1 MRSRQKGPLKLG
13 CCRIP
18 TDRIL
23 TSELPRFMRVP
34 FEMRDNKDGI
44 THEDKKQRGQ
54 AIQRTELSGRVYRR
68 RRPNGTRQGCRDQLR
83 PTRSIRPQSS
93 AGSLPREDF
102 SSPTLP
108 RNALRC
114 FSAAV
119 GVAHRCND
127 GLRSCLWRG
136 TVLLEA
142 CSAEHGPPLGR
153 TEGNRRLLATDPALR
168 PGLCP
173 YAGAAA
179 PLKLAHLAALGIIV
193 KLFIVKEQL
202 LAGGEDKV
210 LPAIHTPQYLVLECH
225 DPVDSAN

>member
-83 PTRSIRPQSS
+83 PTRSIRPALCPGKTS
-93 AGSLPREDF
+93 
-102 SSPTLP
+102 
-108 RNALRC
+108 ALRHYLGML
-114 FSAAV
+114 SAAV

-136 TVLLEA
+136 PVLLEA

>member
-114 FSAAV
+114 RWSGSSLQRWAALLL
-119 GVAHRCND
+119 VAWD
-127 GLRSCLWRG
+127 GPAGSM
-136 TVLLEA
+136 
-142 CSAEHGPPLGR
+142 LGR
-153 TEGNRRLLATDPALR
+153 ARASLGSDGREPSSPGHRPSTASGSLPVRWSCRPA
-168 PGLCP
+168 
-173 YAGAAA
+173 
-179 PLKLAHLAALGIIV
+179 
-193 KLFIVKEQL
+193 
-202 LAGGEDKV
+202 
-210 LPAIHTPQYLVLECH
+210 
-225 DPVDSAN
+225 